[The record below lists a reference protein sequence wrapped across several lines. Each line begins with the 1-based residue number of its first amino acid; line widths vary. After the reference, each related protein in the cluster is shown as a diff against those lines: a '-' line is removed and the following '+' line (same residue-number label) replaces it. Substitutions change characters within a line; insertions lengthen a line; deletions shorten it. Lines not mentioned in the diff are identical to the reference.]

1 MLPDKELVPEAI
13 DLQTLRRLL
22 AGVVDF
28 DDPQFQ
34 ERVKERF
41 KPSAMPE
48 TLHKAMIAMDVWQ
61 TFYPNARLT
70 PDNARRMAEVFM
82 VVVGLI
88 DPTPQILQDLEALPS
103 GIVDEVDEQG

>member
-1 MLPDKELVPEAI
+1 MSTKPKELIPEAI

-41 KPSAMPE
+41 KPSAMPQ
-48 TLHKAMIAMDVWQ
+48 TLHKAMIAMNVWQ
-61 TFYPNARLT
+61 TFYPDVKLT
-70 PDNARRMAEVFM
+70 PDNVRRMAEVFM
-82 VVVGLI
+82 VVVGLVE
-88 DPTPQILQDLEALPS
+88 PTPQILQDLEALPS
-103 GIVDEVDEQG
+103 RVLDEDGQG